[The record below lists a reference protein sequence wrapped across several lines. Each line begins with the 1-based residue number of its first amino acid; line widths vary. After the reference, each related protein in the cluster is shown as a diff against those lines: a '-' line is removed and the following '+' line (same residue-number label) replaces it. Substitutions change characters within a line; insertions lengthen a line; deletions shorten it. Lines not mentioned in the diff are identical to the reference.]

1 MEHFLAGMFTPEW
14 IAALSGILL
23 LDILLSGDNAIV
35 IALACQHLPEHHR
48 RRAIF
53 IGGFGAVFI
62 RIICTLFA
70 TSVLAAPYIEF
81 VCGAA
86 LLYIAIKLLTEHN
99 DSAKENDSSKSQGFW
114 AAVKTILIAD
124 FIMSIDNILSLAG
137 VANTVPDGKWS
148 LIICGLAI
156 SIPIVLFGAQVFLMI
171 MLKMPALIYIG
182 AAILGW
188 TAAELMT
195 ADKAV
200 GIYLADYAL
209 IIKVMAV
216 GLVLSIGYYLN
227 HRKKSA

>member
-1 MEHFLAGMFTPEW
+1 MESYYLWLGN
-14 IAALSGILL
+14 INS
-23 LDILLSGDNAIV
+23 
-35 IALACQHLPEHHR
+35 
-48 RRAIF
+48 
-53 IGGFGAVFI
+53 
-62 RIICTLFA
+62 
-70 TSVLAAPYIEF
+70 
-81 VCGAA
+81 
-86 LLYIAIKLLTEHN
+86 
-99 DSAKENDSSKSQGFW
+99 DSF
-114 AAVKTILIAD
+114 
-124 FIMSIDNILSLAG
+124 
-137 VANTVPDGKWS
+137 
-148 LIICGLAI
+148 
-156 SIPIVLFGAQVFLMI
+156 